1 MNFSAF
7 TAGFGL
13 GILALAFIQT
23 EEGQS
28 TIRSIRKAITDMDKA
43 ANSTSEKENN
53 DGHDEHENG

>member
-13 GILALAFIQT
+13 GVLALAFIQT

-28 TIRSIRKAITDMDKA
+28 TIRGIRKALADMEKSAEESSAKDK
-43 ANSTSEKENN
+43 N
-53 DGHDEHENG
+53 DGHDVHENG